1 MSRRSTLQ
9 LVFLILLVH
18 AGILTGFSQSRG
30 APRGIFSDETDKAG
44 LDFVHFNGMS
54 GKFYYCEMV
63 GGGGALLDYD
73 NDGDLDLYVIQG
85 HMLGEG
91 RPSGGA
97 GVSGGETPPL
107 DRLYRNDLTV
117 QPDGTRQVR
126 FTDVTASSGIRATGY
141 GMGAAAADFDND
153 GYVDLYVMNFGPN
166 QMFRNRGDGTFEDV
180 TAKTGTGDERWGVSA
195 AFLDYDRDGWLDL
208 FLGNYVDFRFS
219 NQKLCHAP
227 SGAVDYCGPLGYE
240 PAPNRLYRNRRDGSF
255 EDVSARTRIS
265 REYHGALG
273 VVAADVNAD
282 GWPDVYVANDQRPN
296 DLWINQKDGTFLN
309 ESLLA
314 GAAFNRDGM
323 AESSMGVDAAD
334 FDNDGDEDLFMTHL
348 KSEKNTLY
356 TNDGTGF
363 FKDASLEANLAV
375 SSLPFTAFGTRFFDY
390 DNDGWLDLFAA
401 NGEVRTIEAL
411 ARRGDPYPLHQPN
424 QLFRNLGDGR
434 FQDVTGEAGPVFRLS
449 EVSRGAAFGDVD
461 NDGDT
466 DVVLFNNNGRTR
478 LLINRTGAANGWLGL
493 RLVGRESNRDA
504 LGAWVGVFRE
514 GGPTLWRRV
523 RTDGSYAS
531 SNDPR
536 ILVGLGDAR
545 EVTRV
550 RAHWPSGLVE
560 EWTGIETG
568 RYVTLSE
575 GSGDKSNQSR

>member
-1 MSRRSTLQ
+1 MRRSTLQ
-9 LVFLILLVH
+9 FVFLILLLN
-18 AGILTGFSQSRG
+18 AGILTGFSRPGGG
-30 APRGIFSDETDKAG
+30 ADGIFSDGTEKAG

-63 GGGGALLDYD
+63 GGGGALFDYD
-73 NDGDLDLYVIQG
+73 SDGDLDLYVIQG

-91 RPSGGA
+91 DPSGAA
-97 GVSGGETPPL
+97 GVSRAGPAPM
-107 DRLYRNDLTV
+107 DRLYRNDLLV
-117 QPDGTRQVR
+117 QPDGTRRVR
-126 FTDVTASSGIRATGY
+126 FTDVTASSGIRSLGY
-141 GMGAAAADFDND
+141 GMGVATADFDND
-153 GYVDLYVMNFGPN
+153 GWVDLYVMNFGPN

-180 TAKTGTGDERWGVSA
+180 TAKTGTGDGRWGVSA

-240 PAPNRLYRNRRDGSF
+240 PVPNRLYRNRRDGSF
-255 EDVSARTRIS
+255 EDVSARSQIS

-273 VVAADVNAD
+273 VVAADLNAD

-296 DLWINQKDGTFLN
+296 DLWINQKDGTFIN

-434 FQDVTGEAGPVFRLS
+434 FREVTSQAGPVFRLS

-478 LLINRTGAANGWLGL
+478 LLVNRAGTEKRWLGL
-493 RLVGRESNRDA
+493 RLVGRKSNRDA

-536 ILVGLGDAR
+536 ILVGLGDSAR
-545 EVTRV
+545 VIRV
-550 RAHWPSGLVE
+550 RTHWPSGLVE
-560 EWTGIETG
+560 EWTGIEAG
-568 RYVTLSE
+568 RYVTLDE
-575 GSGDKSNQSR
+575 GSGEEWNVTK

>member
-1 MSRRSTLQ
+1 MRRSTLQ
-9 LVFLILLVH
+9 FLLLILLLQ
-18 AGILTGFSQSRG
+18 AGILTAFSQS
-30 APRGIFSDETDKAG
+30 ATSADGIFADGTEEAG

-73 NDGDLDLYVIQG
+73 NDGDLDLYVVQG

-91 RPSGGA
+91 EPSGA
-97 GVSGGETPPL
+97 PGVSRVGPAPM
-107 DRLYRNDLTV
+107 DRLYRNDLTAA
-117 QPDGTRQVR
+117 PGGTRRLR
-126 FTDVTASSGIRATGY
+126 FTDVTASSGIRARGY
-141 GMGAAAADFDND
+141 GMGVAAADIDND
-153 GYVDLYVMNFGPN
+153 GWVDLYVMNFGPN

-180 TAKTGTGDERWGVSA
+180 TAKTGTGDGRWGVSA

-240 PAPNRLYRNRRDGSF
+240 PVPNRLYRNRRDGSF
-255 EDVSARTRIS
+255 EDVSARSQIS

-273 VVAADVNAD
+273 VVAADLNGD

-296 DLWINQKDGTFLN
+296 DLWINRKDGTFMN

-401 NGEVRTIEAL
+401 NGEVRTIESL

-434 FQDVTGEAGPVFRLS
+434 FREVTSQAGSVFRLS
-449 EVSRGAAFGDVD
+449 EVSRGAAFGDLD

-478 LLINRTGAANGWLGL
+478 LLINRAGTANRWLGL
-493 RLVGRESNRDA
+493 RLVGRKSNRDA

-536 ILVGLGDAR
+536 ILVGLGDSAQ
-545 EVTRV
+545 VTRV

-560 EWTGIETG
+560 EWTGIGTG
-568 RYVTLSE
+568 RYATLSE
-575 GSGDKSNQSR
+575 GTGEKRNGPR

>member
-1 MSRRSTLQ
+1 MRRSTLRF
-9 LVFLILLVH
+9 VFLLLLLH
-18 AGILTGFSQSRG
+18 AGILTEISRLPGG
-30 APRGIFSDETDKAG
+30 AGGIFDDGTEKSG

-63 GGGGALLDYD
+63 GGGGALFDYD
-73 NDGDLDLYVIQG
+73 NDGDLDLYVVQG

-91 RPSGGA
+91 DPSGGTGA
-97 GVSGGETPPL
+97 SVGEPAPM
-107 DRLYRNDLTV
+107 DRLYRNDLAV
-117 QPDGTRQVR
+117 APDGTRRLR
-126 FTDVTASSGIRATGY
+126 FTDVTASSGIRSLGY
-141 GMGAAAADFDND
+141 GMGVAAADYDND
-153 GYVDLYVMNFGPN
+153 GWIDLYVMNFGPN
-166 QMFRNRGDGTFEDV
+166 QMWRNRGDGTFEDV
-180 TAKTGTGDERWGVSA
+180 TTKTGTGDGRWGVSA

-240 PAPNRLYRNRRDGSF
+240 PVPNRLYRNRRDGSF
-255 EDVSARTRIS
+255 EDVSAKSRIS

-273 VVAADVNAD
+273 VVAADLNAD
-282 GWPDVYVANDQRPN
+282 GWADVYVANDQRPN
-296 DLWINQKDGTFLN
+296 DLWINQKDGTFMN

-411 ARRGDPYPLHQPN
+411 ARQGDPYPLHQPN

-434 FQDVTGEAGPVFRLS
+434 FQEVTSEAGPVFQLS

-478 LLINRTGAANGWLGL
+478 LLINRVGTENRWLGL

-504 LGAWVGVFRE
+504 LGAWVGVFRAGE
-514 GGPTLWRRV
+514 PALWRRV

-531 SNDPR
+531 SNDHR
-536 ILVGLGDAR
+536 ILVGLDSSDDA
-545 EVTRV
+545 TRV
-550 RAHWPSGLVE
+550 RVHWPSGLVE
-560 EWTGIETG
+560 EWTGIDSG

-575 GSGDKSNQSR
+575 GSGEKSSEPR

>member
-1 MSRRSTLQ
+1 MRRSTLQ
-9 LVFLILLVH
+9 FLLLILLIQ
-18 AGILTGFSQSRG
+18 AGILTAFPQS
-30 APRGIFSDETDKAG
+30 ATSTDGIFSDGTEEAG

-54 GKFYYCEMV
+54 GRFYYCEMV

-73 NDGDLDLYVIQG
+73 NDGDLDLYVVQG

-91 RPSGGA
+91 ELSGGA
-97 GVSGGETPPL
+97 NVSRAGPAPM
-107 DRLYRNDLTV
+107 DRLYRNDLV
-117 QPDGTRQVR
+117 AAPGGTRRLR
-126 FTDVTASSGIRATGY
+126 FTDVTASSGIRARGY
-141 GMGAAAADFDND
+141 GMGVAAADIDND
-153 GYVDLYVMNFGPN
+153 GWVDLYVMNFGPN

-180 TAKTGTGDERWGVSA
+180 TAKTGTGDGRWGVSA

-240 PAPNRLYRNRRDGSF
+240 PVPNRLYRNRRDGSF
-255 EDVSARTRIS
+255 EDVSARSQIS

-273 VVAADVNAD
+273 VVAADLNGD

-296 DLWINQKDGTFLN
+296 DLWINQKDGTFMN

-401 NGEVRTIEAL
+401 NGEVRTIESL

-434 FQDVTGEAGPVFRLS
+434 FREVTSQAGSVFRLS
-449 EVSRGAAFGDVD
+449 EVSRGAAFGDLD

-478 LLINRTGAANGWLGL
+478 LLINRAGTANRWLGL
-493 RLVGRESNRDA
+493 RLVGRKSNRDA

-536 ILVGLGDAR
+536 ILVGLGDSAQ
-545 EVTRV
+545 VIRV

-560 EWTGIETG
+560 EWTGIGTG
-568 RYVTLSE
+568 RYATLSE
-575 GSGDKSNQSR
+575 GTGEKRNGPR

>member
-1 MSRRSTLQ
+1 
-9 LVFLILLVH
+9 
-18 AGILTGFSQSRG
+18 
-30 APRGIFSDETDKAG
+30 
-44 LDFVHFNGMS
+44 
-54 GKFYYCEMV
+54 
-63 GGGGALLDYD
+63 
-73 NDGDLDLYVIQG
+73 
-85 HMLGEG
+85 LGEED
-91 RPSGGA
+91 SSVVA
-97 GVSGGETPPL
+97 GVSRAGPAPM
-107 DRLYRNDLTV
+107 DRLYRNDLVV
-117 QPDGTRQVR
+117 QPDGTRRIR
-126 FTDVTASSGIRATGY
+126 FTDVTVSSGIRSVGY
-141 GMGAAAADFDND
+141 GMGVAAADYDND
-153 GYVDLYVMNFGPN
+153 GRVDLYVMNFGPN

-180 TAKTGTGDERWGVSA
+180 TGKTSTGDGSWGVSA

-240 PAPNRLYRNRRDGSF
+240 PVPNRLYRNRRDGSF
-255 EDVSARTRIS
+255 EDVSARSQIS

-273 VVAADVNAD
+273 VVAADLNAD

-296 DLWINQKDGTFLN
+296 DLWINQKDGTFMN

-375 SSLPFTAFGTRFFDY
+375 SSLPYTAFGTRFFDY

-434 FQDVTGEAGPVFRLS
+434 FQEMTGEAGPVFQLS

-478 LLINRTGAANGWLGL
+478 LLLNRAGTENAWLGL
-493 RLVGRESNRDA
+493 RLVGRKSNRDA

-514 GGPTLWRRV
+514 GGPTLWRRI

-536 ILVGLGDAR
+536 ILVGLGGSAK
-545 EVTRV
+545 VIRV
-550 RAHWPSGLVE
+550 RAHWPSGLME
-560 EWTGIETG
+560 EWTGIEAG
-568 RYVTLSE
+568 RYVTLDE
-575 GSGDKSNQSR
+575 GSGEEWNESR

>member
-1 MSRRSTLQ
+1 M
-9 LVFLILLVH
+9 LILLIH
-18 AGILTGFSQSRG
+18 AGFLTGYSQSQDDTN
-30 APRGIFSDETDKAG
+30 GIFSDETDQAG

-63 GGGGALLDYD
+63 GGGGALFDYD
-73 NDGDLDLYVIQG
+73 NDGDLDLYVVQG

-91 RPSGGA
+91 DPSGGA
-97 GVSGGETPPL
+97 GASRAEPAAM
-107 DRLYRNDLTV
+107 DRLYRNDLVV
-117 QPDGTRQVR
+117 QPDGTRRVR
-126 FTDVTASSGIRATGY
+126 FTDVTASSGIQALGY

-153 GYVDLYVMNFGPN
+153 GWVDLYVMNFGPN
-166 QMFRNRGDGTFEDV
+166 QMFRNRGDGTFMDV
-180 TAKTGTGDERWGVSA
+180 TGRTGTGDGRWGVSA

-219 NQKLCHAP
+219 NQKRCHAP

-240 PAPNRLYRNRRDGSF
+240 PVPNRLYRNRRDGSF
-255 EDVSARTRIS
+255 EDVSARSQIS

-273 VVAADVNAD
+273 VVAADLNSD

-296 DLWINQKDGTFLN
+296 DLWINQKDGTFMN

-334 FDNDGDEDLFMTHL
+334 FDNDGDEDLFITHL

-401 NGEVRTIEAL
+401 NGEVRTIETL

-434 FQDVTGEAGPVFRLS
+434 FQEVTSEAGSVFRLS

-466 DVVLFNNNGRTR
+466 DVLLFNNNGRTR
-478 LLINRTGAANGWLGL
+478 LLINRAGSVNRWLGL

-504 LGAWVGVFRE
+504 LGAWAGVFRK
-514 GGPTLWRRV
+514 GKPTLWRRV

-536 ILVGLGDAR
+536 VLVGLGETP
-545 EVTRV
+545 EVIRV
-550 RAHWPSGLVE
+550 RAQWPSGLVE
-560 EWTGIETG
+560 EWPDIEPG
-568 RYVTLSE
+568 RYVTLRE
-575 GSGDKSNQSR
+575 GSGEKKGMSTR

>member
-1 MSRRSTLQ
+1 MRRSTLQ
-9 LVFLILLVH
+9 LVFLILLIH
-18 AGILTGFSQSRG
+18 AGVLTAYSRTQDDTS
-30 APRGIFSDETDKAG
+30 GIFSDETDQSG
-44 LDFVHFNGMS
+44 LNFVHFNGMS

-63 GGGGALLDYD
+63 GGGGALFDYD
-73 NDGDLDLYVIQG
+73 NDGDLDLYVVQG
-85 HMLGEG
+85 HMLGKND
-91 RPSGGA
+91 PSGGA
-97 GVSGGETPPL
+97 GVSQAESVPM
-107 DRLYRNDLTV
+107 DRLYRNDLAV
-117 QPDGTRQVR
+117 APDGTRRLR
-126 FTDVTASSGIRATGY
+126 FTDVTASSGIRSLGY
-141 GMGAAAADFDND
+141 GMGVAAADIDND
-153 GYVDLYVMNFGPN
+153 GWVDLYVMNFGPN
-166 QMFRNRGDGTFEDV
+166 RMFRNRGDGTFEDV
-180 TAKTGTGDERWGVSA
+180 TAKTGTGDGRWGVSA

-227 SGAVDYCGPLGYE
+227 SGAVDYCGPMGYE
-240 PAPNRLYRNRRDGSF
+240 PVPNRLYRNRRDGSF
-255 EDVSARTRIS
+255 EDVSARSQIS

-273 VVAADVNAD
+273 VVAADLNGD
-282 GWPDVYVANDQRPN
+282 GWPDIYVANDQRPN
-296 DLWINQKDGTFLN
+296 DLWINQKDGTFMN

-401 NGEVRTIEAL
+401 NGEVRTIETL

-434 FQDVTGEAGPVFRLS
+434 FREVTSEAGSVFRLS

-466 DVVLFNNNGRTR
+466 DVLLFNNNGRTR
-478 LLINRTGAANGWLGL
+478 LLINRVGTENGWSGL
-493 RLVGRESNRDA
+493 RMVERKSNRDA

-536 ILVGLGDAR
+536 ILVGLGSSND
-545 EVTRV
+545 VTRV

-575 GSGDKSNQSR
+575 GSGEKRKMPR

>member
-1 MSRRSTLQ
+1 M
-9 LVFLILLVH
+9 LILLIH
-18 AGILTGFSQSRG
+18 AGFLTGYSQSQDDTN
-30 APRGIFSDETDKAG
+30 GIFSDETDHAG

-63 GGGGALLDYD
+63 GGGGALFDYD
-73 NDGDLDLYVIQG
+73 NDGDLDLYVVQG

-91 RPSGGA
+91 DPSGGT
-97 GVSGGETPPL
+97 GVSRAEPAPM
-107 DRLYRNDLTV
+107 DRLYRNDLIV
-117 QPDGTRQVR
+117 QPDGSRRVR
-126 FTDVTASSGIRATGY
+126 FTDVTASSGIQALGY

-153 GYVDLYVMNFGPN
+153 GWVDLYVMNFGPN
-166 QMFRNRGDGTFEDV
+166 QMFRNRGDGTFMDV
-180 TAKTGTGDERWGVSA
+180 TGRTGTGDGRWGVSA

-219 NQKLCHAP
+219 NQKRCHAP

-240 PAPNRLYRNRRDGSF
+240 PVPNRLYRNRRDGSF
-255 EDVSARTRIS
+255 EDVSARSQIS

-273 VVAADVNAD
+273 VVAADLNTD

-296 DLWINQKDGTFLN
+296 DLWINQKDGTFMN

-334 FDNDGDEDLFMTHL
+334 FDNDGDEDLFITHL

-401 NGEVRTIEAL
+401 NGEVRTIETL

-434 FQDVTGEAGPVFRLS
+434 FQEVTSEAGSVFRLS

-466 DVVLFNNNGRTR
+466 DVLLFNNNGRTR
-478 LLINRTGAANGWLGL
+478 LLINRAGSVNRWLGL

-504 LGAWVGVFRE
+504 LGAWVGVFRK
-514 GGPTLWRRV
+514 GKPTLWRRV

-536 ILVGLGDAR
+536 ILVGLGETP
-545 EVTRV
+545 EVIRV
-550 RAHWPSGLVE
+550 RAQWPSGLVE
-560 EWTGIETG
+560 EWPDIEPG
-568 RYVTLSE
+568 RYVTLRE
-575 GSGDKSNQSR
+575 GSGEKKGMSTR